1 MHNSVI
7 FYRKSHNFS
16 FYPIIHKK
24 VLIFAKRS
32 PPQGGRPFCI
42 VRVSL
47 LYDAFPT
54 AGKDALHRNVPV
66 KYDEIRV
73 VILSTRCRSGALSAI
88 FRITRKALRQRRR
101 EQHIQLGMCF
111 QQRPHGVRNRFRA
124 HFPEYAEGKTFCYS
138 WLLSPAL
145 EKLLPETSKILGF
158 QRRFDVLYVN
168 EDEDGYKQW
177 VFKTIDLPPE
187 RFPENTTLQRNMKA
201 YVLAGGKIGEAF
213 GILR

>member
-1 MHNSVI
+1 
-7 FYRKSHNFS
+7 
-16 FYPIIHKK
+16 
-24 VLIFAKRS
+24 
-32 PPQGGRPFCI
+32 
-42 VRVSL
+42 
-47 LYDAFPT
+47 
-54 AGKDALHRNVPV
+54 
-66 KYDEIRV
+66 
-73 VILSTRCRSGALSAI
+73 
-88 FRITRKALRQRRR
+88 
-101 EQHIQLGMCF
+101 
-111 QQRPHGVRNRFRA
+111 
-124 HFPEYAEGKTFCYS
+124 YAEGKTFCCS